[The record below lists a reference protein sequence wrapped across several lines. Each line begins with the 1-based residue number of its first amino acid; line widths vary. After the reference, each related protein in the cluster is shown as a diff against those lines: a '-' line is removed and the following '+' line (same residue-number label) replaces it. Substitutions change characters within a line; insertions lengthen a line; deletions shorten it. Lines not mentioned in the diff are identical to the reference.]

1 MGFRSTLA
9 VVFCALSL
17 FGGSVRAENRIGLV
31 IGNSAY
37 QSIARLDN
45 PTNDAKLM
53 AETLKGLGFKLV
65 GGGAQIDLDK
75 AGMDNA
81 IASFGSQVVGANVA
95 LFYYAGHGVQIRNSN
110 YLVPVSAN
118 PTREADVYVQMIDI
132 ALVLSQMEGSGTKL
146 NLVILDACRNNPFG
160 ARGLRGTVSGLAQL
174 HAPEGTL
181 ISYATQ
187 PGNVAIDGSDGNS
200 PYTKALAQTIRRSG
214 LDIFQTFNEVG
225 LAVKR
230 ATGGEQQPWLSSS
243 PIDGK
248 FYFVDPL
255 ATSTS
260 PSASAPSATNEPV
273 TPPPLTSTSPSASA
287 AAVYHSGWIIQVGA
301 LESER
306 EARARIDL
314 ARDEARGLLA
324 KADSFTD
331 SVVAWDNR
339 KLFRARFAGL
349 ERDQAEAACRALRRA
364 NIVCVVV
371 EASPQIAAIAPKA
384 TSDAVAPVA
393 QRVVLY
399 DEDPSNP
406 KGKQYVGSVVWR
418 TEPIKA
424 TGNQKA
430 DIAVRADIEIPDRKF
445 KMTMS
450 FRRNTDSSLPA
461 SHTAELAFI
470 LPPDFAGGGV
480 GNVPGIL
487 MKPNQ
492 QARGTPL
499 AGLAVKVT
507 DGFFLVGLSN
517 VDADRQ
523 RNEQLLKERSWF
535 DVPLFYTNR
544 RRAIIAI
551 EKGAPGEKAFKD
563 AFGAWSQTSSVPE
576 VAEATDIPPSVLGT
590 SPKLL
595 GWFGRWGA
603 YAASRDG
610 KKVCFALSAYSPLN
624 GSGRDKTYVFVSTRP
639 SENVTNEF
647 LVMGNFHYNTPLR
660 GMTAEVGDMTYGLWA
675 KDNGVWIE
683 NQQQEPLMIARMQSN
698 PDLTLRGIGKLE
710 NQWTVSLKG
719 FQQALDRVGDEC
731 R

>member
-1 MGFRSTLA
+1 MAT
-9 VVFCALSL
+9 V
-17 FGGSVRAENRIGLV
+17 
-31 IGNSAY
+31 
-37 QSIARLDN
+37 DN

-53 AETLKGLGFKLV
+53 AETLKGLGFRLV

-81 IASFGSQVVGANVA
+81 IASFGSEVVGANVV
-95 LFYYAGHGVQIRNSN
+95 LFYYAGHGVQIRNTN

-174 HAPEGTL
+174 RAPEGTL

-255 ATSTS
+255 ATSIS
-260 PSASAPSATNEPV
+260 PSGSAPSATNEPV
-273 TPPPLTSTSPSASA
+273 APPPLTSTSPSASA
-287 AAVYHSGWIIQVGA
+287 AAVYHSGWIVQVGA
-301 LESER
+301 LETED
-306 EARARIDL
+306 EAQQRIE
-314 ARDEARGLLA
+314 AAKNSARGLLSR
-324 KADSFTD
+324 ADSFTEPII
-331 SVVAWDNR
+331 SKDNR

-349 ERDQAEAACRALRRA
+349 ERDHAEAACRTLRDA
-364 NIVCVVV
+364 DFVCNVV
-371 EASPQIAAIAPKA
+371 EPLPQIAIAPKA
-384 TSDAVAPVA
+384 TADSVAPVA

-399 DEDPSNP
+399 DEDPSDA

-445 KMTMS
+445 RMTMS
-450 FRRNTDSSLPA
+450 FRRNTDPSLPA
-461 SHTAELAFI
+461 SHTAELTFI

-487 MKPNQ
+487 MKSNE

-523 RNEQLLKERSWF
+523 RNVQLLKERSWL
-535 DVPLFYTNR
+535 DVPLFYTNQ

-551 EKGAPGEKAFKD
+551 EKGAPGEQVFND
-563 AFGAWSQTSSVPE
+563 AFASWGQSRTSGLRP
-576 VAEATDIPPSVLGT
+576 AKP
-590 SPKLL
+590 
-595 GWFGRWGA
+595 
-603 YAASRDG
+603 AAS
-610 KKVCFALSAYSPLN
+610 
-624 GSGRDKTYVFVSTRP
+624 STATSR
-639 SENVTNEF
+639 
-647 LVMGNFHYNTPLR
+647 
-660 GMTAEVGDMTYGLWA
+660 
-675 KDNGVWIE
+675 
-683 NQQQEPLMIARMQSN
+683 
-698 PDLTLRGIGKLE
+698 
-710 NQWTVSLKG
+710 
-719 FQQALDRVGDEC
+719 
-731 R
+731 